1 MTTAPSAPPLVETR
15 GLTRRFGA
23 RAAIDGVDLRIPSG
37 VAFGLLGP
45 NGAGKTTLIRVLLGL
60 IKPSAGEA
68 WLMGHAMPADH
79 SAALASVGAVVEE
92 PRFHSHLSGRD
103 NLAIVAACID
113 DDAVARIPSVLARV
127 GLAERAG
134 ERVATYS
141 LGMRQR
147 LGIAR
152 CLLNDPRLL
161 ILDEPMNG
169 LDPAGMLE
177 VRDFIRS
184 FVDEGRTVLLSS
196 HLLDE
201 VEKTCDM
208 VAIIDR
214 GHLVR
219 QGRLSE
225 LRGGENRVIVECD
238 DIARARSILHT
249 QPWIEGITG
258 DGATTLVCTLRD
270 GATTAQLN
278 RALVTA
284 DVDVFRLE
292 RSQAT
297 LEERFLDLTT
307 RLQTPQEAIA

>member
-1 MTTAPSAPPLVETR
+1 METISPTTPPVETH

-23 RAAIDGVDLRIPSG
+23 RMAIDAVDLRIPSG

-60 IKPSAGEA
+60 IKPSAGQA
-68 WLMGHAMPADH
+68 RLMGHSVPAEH
-79 SAALASVGAVVEE
+79 AAALARVGAVVEE
-92 PRFHSHLSGRD
+92 PRFYTHLSGRD
-103 NLAIVAACID
+103 NLAIVAACL
-113 DDAVARIPSVLARV
+113 DDAATARIPAVLARV
-127 GLAERAG
+127 GLAERAD

-152 CLLNDPRLL
+152 SLLNDPRLL

-177 VRDFIRS
+177 VRDFIRA
-184 FVDEGRTVLLSS
+184 FVAEGRTVLLSS
-196 HLLDE
+196 HLLHE

-208 VAIIDR
+208 VAIIESGR
-214 GHLVR
+214 LIR
-219 QGRLSE
+219 QGRISE
-225 LRGGENRVIVECD
+225 LRGGENRVAVECGD
-238 DIARARSILHT
+238 VERARSVLRALS
-249 QPWIEGITG
+249 WIEDVTTE
-258 DGATTLVCTLRD
+258 DSHTLVCTLRD
-270 GATTAQLN
+270 GATPAQLN

-284 DVDVFRLE
+284 GIDVSRLE
-292 RSQAT
+292 RSQAS

-307 RLQTPQEAIA
+307 RLRTPGGGIA

>member
-1 MTTAPSAPPLVETR
+1 MTTTTSAAPLVETR

-60 IKPSAGEA
+60 IKPSAGDA
-68 WLMGHAMPADH
+68 WLMGHAMPAEH
-79 SAALASVGAVVEE
+79 AAALASVGAVVEE
-92 PRFHSHLSGRD
+92 PRFHTHLTGRE
-103 NLAIVAACID
+103 NLAIVAACIS
-113 DDAVARIPSVLARV
+113 DAAEARIPSVLARV
-127 GLAERAG
+127 GLAERAD
-134 ERVATYS
+134 ERVGTYS

-152 CLLNDPRLL
+152 CLLNDPQLL

-201 VEKTCDM
+201 MERTCDM

-225 LRGGENRVIVECD
+225 LRGGENRVIVECSD
-238 DIARARSILHT
+238 VARARTVLQSVNG
-249 QPWIEGITG
+249 IEHVAGE
-258 DGATTLVCTLRD
+258 DSRTLVCTLPD
-270 GATTAQLN
+270 GTSPAQLN

-284 DVDVFRLE
+284 GIDVSRLE
-292 RSQAT
+292 RSQAS

-307 RLQTPQEAIA
+307 RLQTPEEAIA